1 MFGLGFGELVG
12 IFKLIVAVLA
22 VLMPFFVLR
31 IRNEMISLNRKME
44 ILVTIAQEKHPPPPT
59 GSVKTTRVRTA
70 GGNIVRICGAC
81 GMRNRDAERACTRC
95 GQALVS

>member
-31 IRNEMISLNRKME
+31 IRNEMISLNRKMK

-59 GSVKTTRVRTA
+59 GSV
-70 GGNIVRICGAC
+70 
-81 GMRNRDAERACTRC
+81 
-95 GQALVS
+95 